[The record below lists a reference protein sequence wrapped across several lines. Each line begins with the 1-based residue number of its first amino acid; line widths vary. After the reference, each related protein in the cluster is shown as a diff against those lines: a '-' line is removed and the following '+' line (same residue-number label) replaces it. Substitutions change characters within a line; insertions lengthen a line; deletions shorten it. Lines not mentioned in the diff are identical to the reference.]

1 MREVAVTDGM
11 AEEAVKRL
19 ENAGCEVVQEFIEH
33 QQLVQG
39 ALAEFDAIIVRS
51 ATKITEEMLAV

>member
-1 MREVAVTDGM
+1 MRRVAVTDGM

-39 ALAEFDAIIVRS
+39 ALGEFDAIIVEVRRKS
-51 ATKITEEMLAV
+51 PKNVGR